1 MRSINDVAVISFTVT
16 GEHAHDSKA
25 GKGLLNLQKDRIR
38 GIFGDKGYDSN
49 SIFIAFWEDAI
60 ISPRNN
66 ASSKSRGS
74 LPGAEQS
81 ERSEKNQR
89 IIGRNLLIVEKDGM

>member
-1 MRSINDVAVISFTVT
+1 MISFAETD
-16 GEHAHDSKA
+16 EHAHASKA
-25 GKGLLNLQKDRIR
+25 GKGPLNLPKERIR
-38 GIFGDKGYDSN
+38 RIFGDKGYDSN

-89 IIGRNLLIVEKDGM
+89 MIGRNLLIVEKDGMWRYTSQT